1 MVIIPQTDFLL
12 QRCGLCATTTSLFL
26 CIWMIYVFSF
36 SAIIQLT
43 AALQMPAAHKIKE
56 KENKGSCHKENR
68 EKEHLL
74 VNERR
79 EKCWGRG
86 MFWKSEGGL

>member
-1 MVIIPQTDFLL
+1 
-12 QRCGLCATTTSLFL
+12 
-26 CIWMIYVFSF
+26 
-36 SAIIQLT
+36 
-43 AALQMPAAHKIKE
+43 MPAAHKIKE